1 MQKRRKYINPAEKR
15 TTMKHKAIRTLLLV
29 IEAIIGLGA
38 VGGGIAILTGVFDQ
52 WLPLAWL
59 QGTPFTDFTIPGLTL
74 LIVIGG
80 GMLLASAT
88 ILIQREWA
96 IILSAVM
103 GLAMIGFEIVE
114 VAIIDRY
121 PDAIIPS
128 TLAQQSL
135 MSLLGL
141 ILFGLASYLWFS
153 EYRRQHFHARAS
165 HA

>member
-1 MQKRRKYINPAEKR
+1 
-15 TTMKHKAIRTLLLV
+15 MKHKAIRILLLV

-38 VGGGIAILTGVFDQ
+38 IGGGIGILTGAFDQ

-80 GMLLASAT
+80 GMLLAAAT
-88 ILIQREWA
+88 IFIQSEWTV
-96 IILSAVM
+96 ILSAVM

-114 VAIIDRY
+114 VLTIDRF

-128 TLAQQSL
+128 TLAQQGL
-135 MSLLGL
+135 MSFLGL
-141 ILFGLASYLWFS
+141 IIFGLASYLWYS
-153 EYRRQHFHARAS
+153 EYRQHHFPTRAS